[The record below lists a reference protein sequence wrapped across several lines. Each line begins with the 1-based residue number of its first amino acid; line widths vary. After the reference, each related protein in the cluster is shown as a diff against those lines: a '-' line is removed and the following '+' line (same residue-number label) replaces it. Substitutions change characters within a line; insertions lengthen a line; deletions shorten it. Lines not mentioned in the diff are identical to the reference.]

1 MINIPSAEEMR
12 QLGKYDLEKEMENF
26 KRLIVNTAKTGQ
38 DYVDIAKDH
47 NLTLYNA
54 IMDNYDKI
62 GPHLK
67 DLGYTINFTDNM
79 QRIIIR
85 WNE

>member
-1 MINIPSAEEMR
+1 MINMPSAEQLR
-12 QLGKYDLEKEMENF
+12 QLGRYDFEKEMEKF
-26 KRLIVNTAKTGQ
+26 KKCIVDTAKTGE
-38 DYVDIAKDH
+38 DH
-47 NLTLYNA
+47 IEITKNCHSTLYDA

-62 GPHLK
+62 GPYLK